1 MRLLF
6 FVPNFKKEGDITGEL
21 RTKKRGK
28 SWEYSFEC
36 ARVDGKRKSIS
47 KGGFRTK
54 AEALAAGTKAKAE
67 YDNAGVVFRP
77 SEMSLS
83 DYLDFWLK
91 SFVKTNCTDNTY
103 DSYASAIRIHIKPA
117 LGHYKLSSLTPAAI
131 QQWVDS
137 LKNEKGL
144 SAQSI
149 ANFRGVLSGA
159 LKYAIYPCE
168 YLKTN
173 PCSLTRPPK
182 VPVDPRGK
190 MRIEHI
196 CIGQEWEDIKGHFSG
211 TYYYLPLMIC
221 YFTGLRIGECFGLD
235 LARDVDFSRHTITVA
250 RQLQQD
256 LDHKW
261 YYKNP
266 KYDSF
271 RTIKI
276 GNTLESLIKSEITA
290 RKMNKLRYG
299 EYYTKTYV
307 DQNNYLHWLPADQ
320 TPPAEYMEVWP
331 LVKENGEMLNNRNL
345 AAHGGRVYNY
355 IPNATVKLQHP
366 DTLLPLAEDIHE
378 LIETQGLPLLLNTLS
393 LLSYKEPFEIIDRT
407 LHEELNRHLTLYEKD
422 VDILGETL
430 NLTLYKDQPNCTII
444 DGKEYPFISRIQ
456 SGLPGVKLIDAPD
469 DLIDLLSNRLS
480 DNTDN

>member
-1 MRLLF
+1 M
-6 FVPNFKKEGDITGEL
+6 GEL

-54 AEALAAGTKAKAE
+54 ADAVAAGTKAKAE

-117 LGHYKLSSLTPAAI
+117 LGHYKLSSLTPASI

-137 LKNEKGL
+137 LKSEKGL

-182 VPVDPRGK
+182 VPVDP
-190 MRIEHI
+190 
-196 CIGQEWEDIKGHFSG
+196 
-211 TYYYLPLMIC
+211 T
-221 YFTGLRIGECFGLD
+221 
-235 LARDVDFSRHTITVA
+235 
-250 RQLQQD
+250 
-256 LDHKW
+256 
-261 YYKNP
+261 
-266 KYDSF
+266 
-271 RTIKI
+271 
-276 GNTLESLIKSEITA
+276 
-290 RKMNKLRYG
+290 RK
-299 EYYTKTYV
+299 
-307 DQNNYLHWLPADQ
+307 
-320 TPPAEYMEVWP
+320 
-331 LVKENGEMLNNRNL
+331 
-345 AAHGGRVYNY
+345 
-355 IPNATVKLQHP
+355 
-366 DTLLPLAEDIHE
+366 
-378 LIETQGLPLLLNTLS
+378 
-393 LLSYKEPFEIIDRT
+393 
-407 LHEELNRHLTLYEKD
+407 
-422 VDILGETL
+422 
-430 NLTLYKDQPNCTII
+430 
-444 DGKEYPFISRIQ
+444 
-456 SGLPGVKLIDAPD
+456 DAY
-469 DLIDLLSNRLS
+469 
-480 DNTDN
+480 